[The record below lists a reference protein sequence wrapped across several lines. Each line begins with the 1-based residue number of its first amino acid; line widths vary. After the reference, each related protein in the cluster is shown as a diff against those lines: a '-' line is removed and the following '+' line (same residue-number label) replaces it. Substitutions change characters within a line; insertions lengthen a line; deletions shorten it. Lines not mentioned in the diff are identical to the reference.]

1 MAPVDPE
8 IPAVPETPAVSE
20 VPADPQAIRD
30 VERWFLGRG
39 IPHFIED
46 YSATRDVFTR
56 TLPVL
61 TLVILFE
68 LVGALNFAWAW
79 WVNVGV
85 AAAGLG
91 ALVAVWA
98 GTNALRHQPL
108 LSRPHRIGPTELSL
122 FVLAPAALPLAAG
135 GQWLTAVN
143 TAAGNL
149 VLLGVIYVSTSYGLV
164 PMTRWAAGRF
174 WHQLGD
180 VLGLLVRALPL
191 LLLFVTFLFLT
202 TEVWQVAADLDGP
215 FLAITMALF
224 AVVGIVFL
232 VARIPREIGPLAQLA
247 TGDATVLVAGTPA
260 AALGVPALS
269 PAPRMSRRQWGN
281 VGLVVLFSQGV
292 QIVVVSLMIGLFF
305 VGFGLLTVTP
315 TTAASWVGGS
325 VVVLAEWEVWGRP
338 VALTTELLRVAGF
351 LTAFSGFYFTVYMLT
366 DATYRH
372 EFLDGVLTEMREA
385 LAVRA
390 VYLAAL
396 GCHEPPDLSD
406 PNGDVAD
413 PHGT

>member
-1 MAPVDPE
+1 MDPVDP
-8 IPAVPETPAVSE
+8 AVRPESTAE
-20 VPADPQAIRD
+20 PQVLRN
-30 VERWFLGRG
+30 VERWFLARG

-61 TLVILFE
+61 TLVVLLE
-68 LVGALNFAWAW
+68 LVGALNFAWVW

-85 AAAGLG
+85 AAAGLC

-108 LSRPHRIGPTELSL
+108 LSRPHRVGPTELGL

-174 WHQLGD
+174 LHQIED

-202 TEVWQVAADLDGP
+202 TEVWQVAAEMDGP
-215 FLAITMALF
+215 FF
-224 AVVGIVFL
+224 WAVVGFFGALGTIFL
-232 VARIPREIGPLAQLA
+232 VTRLPREVRRLTAYEETDDLRRALASIHRSLISLVLA
-247 TGDATVLVAGTPA
+247 GRMRSVLGFVRGRILVAQGSWLVEGFWGA
-260 AALGVPALS
+260 VP
-269 PAPRMSRRQWGN
+269 W
-281 VGLVVLFSQGV
+281 
-292 QIVVVSLMIGLFF
+292 
-305 VGFGLLTVTP
+305 
-315 TTAASWVGGS
+315 
-325 VVVLAEWEVWGRP
+325 
-338 VALTTELLRVAGF
+338 
-351 LTAFSGFYFTVYMLT
+351 
-366 DATYRH
+366 
-372 EFLDGVLTEMREA
+372 
-385 LAVRA
+385 RA
-390 VYLAAL
+390 
-396 GCHEPPDLSD
+396 
-406 PNGDVAD
+406 
-413 PHGT
+413 